1 MPPLRRRDVPIISVF
16 VSVFYVLANSCR
28 GEPDLPVKKIPLYSF
43 SRKGCRVDLIRGVDY
58 LSNFRN
64 NKKKNMNDGEV
75 VRVRLPN
82 KKKKEM
88 FASADLML
96 GANHIRVRCFDGTTR
111 VGRIKGKIK
120 KRVWIREG
128 DTLIVVPWD
137 FQADKCDIIYRYTR
151 PQVDWLR
158 GHGYL

>member
-1 MPPLRRRDVPIISVF
+1 MGAGI
-16 VSVFYVLANSCR
+16 
-28 GEPDLPVKKIPLYSF
+28 
-43 SRKGCRVDLIRGVDY
+43 DLIRGVDS

-64 NKKKNMNDGEV
+64 KKKNVSEGEV

-82 KKKKEM
+82 KKNKEM

-137 FQADKCDIIYRYTR
+137 FQAEKCDIIYRYTR

>member
-1 MPPLRRRDVPIISVF
+1 M
-16 VSVFYVLANSCR
+16 
-28 GEPDLPVKKIPLYSF
+28 
-43 SRKGCRVDLIRGVDY
+43 RGVDY
-58 LSNFRN
+58 LSDFR
-64 NKKKNMNDGEV
+64 NKKKNTTEGEV

-82 KKKKEM
+82 KKNKEM

-128 DTLIVVPWD
+128 DVLIVVPWD

>member
-1 MPPLRRRDVPIISVF
+1 LQNTQEK
-16 VSVFYVLANSCR
+16 Y
-28 GEPDLPVKKIPLYSF
+28 
-43 SRKGCRVDLIRGVDY
+43 GVDS
-58 LSNFRN
+58 LSYF
-64 NKKKNMNDGEV
+64 KDKDSGPDGEII
-75 VRVRLPN
+75 RVRLPN
-82 KKKKEM
+82 KRNKEM
-88 FASADLML
+88 FANAELML
-96 GANHIRVRCFDGTTR
+96 GANHIRVRCYDGTTR

-128 DTLIVVPWD
+128 DILIVTPWD